1 MRILVKNRGENH
13 EDAACVLLL
22 CRMFDVMS
30 RCGMEASEIHRHAME
45 LFGDIHYAYLRLHS
59 ERRYEASHVFAWER
73 VIPLLDKLKKKLRK
87 GGYDKELATLAQQE
101 EELKQLAGASL
112 Q

>member
-1 MRILVKNRGENH
+1 MRILVKKSGEDH

-30 RCGMEASEIHRHAME
+30 RCGMEASEIHRQAME
-45 LFGDIHYAYLRLHS
+45 LFGGIHDVYLRLHS
-59 ERRYEASHVFAWER
+59 ERMHEASHVFALER
-73 VIPLLDKLKKKLRK
+73 VIPLLEKLKKKLRK

-101 EELKQLAGASL
+101 EEIRQLAGASL